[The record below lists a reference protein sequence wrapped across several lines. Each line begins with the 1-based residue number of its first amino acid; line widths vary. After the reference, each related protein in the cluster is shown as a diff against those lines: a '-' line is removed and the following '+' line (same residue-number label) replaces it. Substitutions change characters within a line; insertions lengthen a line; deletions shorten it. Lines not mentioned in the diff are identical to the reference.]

1 MHLLIIHVCYNCSV
15 EIKGHFHVY
24 SAQGKGTLD
33 IGMYKKIIEASI
45 EIGDPPSIHFLIFYE
60 PPFFL
65 AKKYVTP
72 PLFPPPPTPP
82 AKL

>member
-1 MHLLIIHVCYNCSV
+1 MFMHLLIIHMFFYNCSV

-45 EIGDPPSIHFLIFYE
+45 EIGDPPLYTF
-60 PPFFL
+60 
-65 AKKYVTP
+65 
-72 PLFPPPPTPP
+72 
-82 AKL
+82 

>member
-1 MHLLIIHVCYNCSV
+1 M

-45 EIGDPPSIHFLIFYE
+45 EIGDPPPSIHFLIFYE
-60 PPFFL
+60 PPFLL

-72 PLFPPPPTPP
+72 PHCFHPPPPPP
-82 AKL
+82 PC

>member
-45 EIGDPPSIHFLIFYE
+45 EIGDPSLYTF
-60 PPFFL
+60 
-65 AKKYVTP
+65 
-72 PLFPPPPTPP
+72 
-82 AKL
+82 